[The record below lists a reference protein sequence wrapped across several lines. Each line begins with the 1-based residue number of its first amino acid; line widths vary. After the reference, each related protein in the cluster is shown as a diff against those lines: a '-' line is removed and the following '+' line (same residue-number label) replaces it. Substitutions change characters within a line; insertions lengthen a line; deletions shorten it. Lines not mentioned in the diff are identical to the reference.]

1 MALEEQ
7 LGDEVGVAKT
17 CNHLA
22 IIASTIGR
30 AIEAE
35 GWFKRT
41 LELDERVHPGSS
53 LHAGHLSNLAN
64 LLMNEVRAGCFP
76 ENRLIEARSYAERAL
91 TIKEKLGVSSGYW
104 ITLGLLAKI
113 ADIEGHVEEA
123 RTYRRRER
131 EAYAAFE
138 GNRYHIDQQ
147 HGKLIAAI
155 AAAEQGDT
163 QAREAVEAALPQLE
177 EDGWKIATP
186 TRRIWSGERDWDAL
200 VEGLG
205 SEEAL
210 LILRVLETIAQPAE
224 TQGKTPEQM
233 IASLP
238 ASIRAA
244 MEQGNQAALQQAF
257 DSLSSEE
264 QQVVVIAMQY
274 LQAQAGEESE

>member
-1 MALEEQ
+1 M
-7 LGDEVGVAKT
+7 GDEVGVAKT

-163 QAREAVEAALPQLE
+163 QAREAVEAAS
-177 EDGWKIATP
+177 
-186 TRRIWSGERDWDAL
+186 RRIWSGERDWDAL